1 MEGREGKRLVLLIR
15 LLMPSWPNW
24 TLITSQRLSQW
35 GIKLQHMNVEGDK
48 QSVIAI
54 DDDLISLI
62 FTTRGLYRFII
73 LKRLRKIAIVKF
85 LESSNLILSIAI
97 SSIIYQQ
104 DKCSSNILSNEW
116 IDDWRN
122 KLTNFTM
129 IHKCRKW
136 KDLGMWVPPFN
147 RIRTSQKRVLYYIVH
162 IFYTCLWR
170 V

>member
-1 MEGREGKRLVLLIR
+1 
-15 LLMPSWPNW
+15 
-24 TLITSQRLSQW
+24 
-35 GIKLQHMNVEGDK
+35 MNVEGDK

-104 DKCSSNILSNEW
+104 DKCSSNILSNE
-116 IDDWRN
+116 
-122 KLTNFTM
+122 
-129 IHKCRKW
+129 
-136 KDLGMWVPPFN
+136 
-147 RIRTSQKRVLYYIVH
+147 
-162 IFYTCLWR
+162 
-170 V
+170 